1 MPRYLMLSHVKISLQ
16 GDATEAVISAIDTE
30 PAARAP
36 RRRRMLSTRIQ
47 QAQWPR
53 RGITA
58 VPSPS
63 PRRIICHAAAEESKQ
78 PEHIHVQ
85 VNELYSGKITKVK
98 SNLALVMLDNQAPAA
113 LHHDHVSSAPVE
125 DLRKLFQVDEEI
137 KAVVVSSRRGRP
149 AKLSIKELEL
159 VPGQM
164 LTDKQAVFQA
174 APQAIKLYQE
184 RKEQAMEARRQ
195 TLALLK
201 VGDVVPAMMK
211 AKRKEGWLVE
221 VGGVYGVLHHGE
233 YVRPLEI
240 GQTLQVR
247 VRKVLPLSAMAYV
260 SARLELGSEGANHDA
275 QPSALPEQGQE
286 QVLATPQAVGAT
298 TA

>member
-1 MPRYLMLSHVKISLQ
+1 M
-16 GDATEAVISAIDTE
+16 
-30 PAARAP
+30 
-36 RRRRMLSTRIQ
+36 Q

-53 RGITA
+53 LGITA
-58 VPSPS
+58 ASSPS

-98 SNLALVMLDNQAPAA
+98 PQVALVTLDNQAPAK
-113 LHHDHVSSAPVE
+113 LYFDHVSSTPVE
-125 DLRKLFQVDEEI
+125 DLTKLFQVDEEI
-137 KAVVVSSRRGRP
+137 KAVVISNRRGRP
-149 AKLSIKELEL
+149 AKLSIKEIEM

-184 RKEQAMEARRQ
+184 RKEQTMEARRQ
-195 TLALLK
+195 ALALLQI
-201 VGDVVPAMMK
+201 GDVVPATVK
-211 AKRKEGWLVE
+211 AKRKEGWLVG

-233 YVRPLEI
+233 YVKPLVV

-247 VRKVLPLSAMAYV
+247 VRKVLPLSAVAYV
-260 SARLELGSEGANHDA
+260 SARFEPGSEGANPDA
-275 QPSALPEQGQE
+275 QPSAFPDQGQE
-286 QVLATPQAVGAT
+286 QVLVA
-298 TA
+298 

>member
-1 MPRYLMLSHVKISLQ
+1 
-16 GDATEAVISAIDTE
+16 
-30 PAARAP
+30 
-36 RRRRMLSTRIQ
+36 MLSTRMQ

-58 VPSPS
+58 ASSPS

-98 SNLALVMLDNQAPAA
+98 PQVALVTLDNQAPAE
-113 LHHDHVSSAPVE
+113 LYFDRVSSTPVE
-125 DLRKLFQVDEEI
+125 DLTKLFQVDEEI
-137 KAVVVSSRRGRP
+137 KAVVISSRRGRP
-149 AKLSIKELEL
+149 AKLSIKEIEM

-184 RKEQAMEARRQ
+184 RKEQIMEARRQ
-195 TLALLK
+195 ALALLQI
-201 VGDVVPAMMK
+201 GDVVPATVK
-211 AKRKEGWLVE
+211 AKRKEGWLVG

-233 YVRPLEI
+233 YVKPLVV

-260 SARLELGSEGANHDA
+260 SARFEPGSEGANPDA
-275 QPSALPEQGQE
+275 
-286 QVLATPQAVGAT
+286 
-298 TA
+298 